1 MSLRS
6 PDMEERYKQAKK
18 DGQLI
23 PLASEAKLAGAPDFD
38 YWKVITNRFPHNRH
52 HTVHMLVV
60 LKRDCDVL
68 EVSLEELEE
77 LWFGVLPWADNTFD
91 YVKFNLSSMRSVN
104 NTPHLHLYIL
114 KAPYK

>member
-6 PDMEERYKQAKK
+6 PEMEDRYQQAKK

-38 YWKVITNRFPHNRH
+38 YWKIIANRFPHDRH
-52 HTVHMLVV
+52 HTFHILVV
-60 LKRDCDVL
+60 LRRDCAVH

-77 LWFGVLPWADNTFD
+77 LWFSILPWADRTFD
-91 YVKFNLSSMRSVN
+91 YVKFNLSSMRSITQ
-104 NTPHLHLYIL
+104 TPHLHLYVL
-114 KAPYK
+114 KKEYK